1 MKVKR
6 RSLLLVPVLAVAAV
20 LLGGGRW
27 LLTSLDYVSTD
38 EAEVKADVLTIS
50 PEVAGRIQVLTK
62 EEGHHVLRGETL
74 VRLESRNVAIDIRR
88 VQAELEHA
96 RNARLQARAEVEF
109 ARAKQREQAEQ
120 TAAAMKAS
128 LYGLEDSRVELD
140 KLQTDRNRTQRLLI
154 RDLISR
160 QEMDHAEAEVRRA
173 RARVSLL
180 EQKVREK
187 EALNRLAGVQAKEIS
202 IRESELHMREAG
214 MRQVQQKLAALKH
227 ELALRTIR
235 SPVTGVVAKK
245 DKQAGEHIEPGQPI
259 YMIVD
264 TTKFW
269 IEAKIEETKIRFVR
283 RGSPAVIYIDSYPGI
298 ELSGTVF
305 EVGEATVSAFS
316 LFSPAKLTGVF
327 IKSVQRIPVKIRVD
341 NSNGL
346 LKVGMLA
353 NVWIK
358 KHLRYPSGDRN
369 S

>member
-1 MKVKR
+1 MR
-6 RSLLLVPVLAVAAV
+6 
-20 LLGGGRW
+20 
-27 LLTSLDYVSTD
+27 D
-38 EAEVKADVLTIS
+38 AE
-50 PEVAGRIQVLTK
+50 
-62 EEGHHVLRGETL
+62 
-74 VRLESRNVAIDIRR
+74 
-88 VQAELEHA
+88 
-96 RNARLQARAEVEF
+96 
-109 ARAKQREQAEQ
+109 
-120 TAAAMKAS
+120 
-128 LYGLEDSRVELD
+128 
-140 KLQTDRNRTQRLLI
+140 
-154 RDLISR
+154 
-160 QEMDHAEAEVRRA
+160 
-173 RARVSLL
+173 
-180 EQKVREK
+180 
-187 EALNRLAGVQAKEIS
+187 
-202 IRESELHMREAG
+202 

-283 RGSPAVIYIDSYPGI
+283 PGSPAVIYIDSYPGV

-305 EVGEATVSAFS
+305 EVGEATVSAFA

-353 NVWIK
+353 TVWIK
-358 KHLRYPSGDRN
+358 KHSR
-369 S
+369 